1 MISPQYLKPYL
12 VKKMYANDGKVVYE
26 QTLTRLEKVVSENI
40 VNDML
45 YGSDVN
51 TNSSV
56 IKTAIDTWYKN
67 NLTSYTNYLSNDAI
81 YCNDRSLSS
90 GTGIGTKK
98 TTYTAQTRISN
109 GQPTLK
115 CTNNSDKFTKST
127 TIGNGKLTKMIG
139 LITSDEVMFDYIHEM
154 RSRII
159 RSDAFDERILGVI
172 LFKNTMERDIGGVN
186 TVKYLSNKGI
196 PAFLKIDVGLED
208 IDGGVQL
215 LKDIPGLEDSLENAK
230 KYGIIGTKMRSVIK
244 EYNEYGIKKVIEQQ
258 FNLAKI
264 IIAHG
269 LIPIIEPE
277 VDIHAENK
285 KQIETFMRNE
295 ILRHLDKTKKEDY
308 LMFKFTLPEIPN
320 FYNDLLRHKNVLRI
334 VALSGGYERD
344 LACSKLKQNKKM
356 IASFSRALLEGLN
369 VDMSDEEFNDVLDKT
384 IEEIYEASVKKEK

>member
-1 MISPQYLKPYL
+1 MEI
-12 VKKMYANDGKVVYE
+12 
-26 QTLTRLEKVVSENI
+26 I
-40 VNDML
+40 DML
-45 YGSDVN
+45 SNKKGFIAALDQSGGS
-51 TNSSV
+51 S
-56 IKTAIDTWYKN
+56 
-67 NLTSYTNYLSNDAI
+67 
-81 YCNDRSLSS
+81 
-90 GTGIGTKK
+90 KK
-98 TTYTAQTRISN
+98 TLANYGI
-109 GQPTLK
+109 K
-115 CTNNSDKFTKST
+115 ED
-127 TIGNGKLTKMIG
+127 
-139 LITSDEVMFDYIHEM
+139 LITSDDVMFDYIHNM

-159 RSDAFDERILGVI
+159 TNDAFNEKRILGVI
-172 LFKNTMERDIGGVN
+172 LFKNTMERDIDGVN

-208 IDGGVQL
+208 VDGGVQL
-215 LKDIPGLEDSLENAK
+215 LKDIPNLEESLENAK
-230 KYGIIGTKMRSVIK
+230 AYGIIGTKMRSVIK

-264 IIAHG
+264 IMAHG

-277 VDIHAENK
+277 VDIHANNK

-295 ILRHLDKTKKEDY
+295 ILKHLDKTKKEDY

-369 VDMSDEEFNDVLDKT
+369 VDMGDDEFNDVLDKT

>member
-1 MISPQYLKPYL
+1 MEI
-12 VKKMYANDGKVVYE
+12 
-26 QTLTRLEKVVSENI
+26 I
-40 VNDML
+40 DML
-45 YGSDVN
+45 SNKKGFIAALDQSGGS
-51 TNSSV
+51 S
-56 IKTAIDTWYKN
+56 
-67 NLTSYTNYLSNDAI
+67 
-81 YCNDRSLSS
+81 
-90 GTGIGTKK
+90 KK
-98 TTYTAQTRISN
+98 TLANYGI
-109 GQPTLK
+109 K
-115 CTNNSDKFTKST
+115 ED
-127 TIGNGKLTKMIG
+127 
-139 LITSDEVMFDYIHEM
+139 LITSDDVMFDYIHNM

-159 RSDAFDERILGVI
+159 TSDAFNEKRILGVI
-172 LFKNTMERDIGGVN
+172 LFKNTMERDIDGVN

-208 IDGGVQL
+208 VDGGVQL
-215 LKDIPGLEDSLENAK
+215 LKVIPNLEESLENAK
-230 KYGIIGTKMRSVIK
+230 TYGIIGTKMRSVIK

-264 IIAHG
+264 IMAHG

-277 VDIHAENK
+277 VDIHANNK

-295 ILRHLDKTKKEDY
+295 ILKHLDKTKREDY

-320 FYNDLLRHKNVLRI
+320 FYNELLRHKNVLRI

-369 VDMSDEEFNDVLDKT
+369 VDMSDEKFNDVLDKT